1 MVGAQASP
9 DTAAV
14 QSLSSWT
21 TLARRWELATE
32 AVGDATF
39 LEYAPSDGQDVSWTY
54 REFDAVVEQVKRTIA
69 ARGLRRGDCI
79 QLILPNCPAFI
90 AVMLAAARSGWVI
103 LPCDPRSTADELARQ
118 SARVNPALAICGS
131 VQAATYRAS
140 GSPAR
145 VIVVEPDDARFT
157 PLLAA
162 DAVDPQV
169 APPTPLDTLAL
180 MFTSGTTSAPK
191 IVELTQANYAFAGD
205 VMGAACGLRVGSRF
219 LVVLPLFHANA
230 QYYSIAAS
238 ISVGATV
245 VLVHAFSASRLLE
258 QAERLRVTHAS
269 LFAAP
274 IRMILARA
282 KPTPL
287 SRPLE
292 NVWFS
297 QNLTDDE
304 YDRFAA
310 LVGCRPRQIY
320 GMTET
325 APAVLMSRRLNLAKM
340 TLGTPTLGCHVR
352 LRDPD
357 SGEPTRP
364 GEVGQIQVGGFPGLS
379 MFAGYRDDPAAS
391 ADAIAESN
399 GGGFAWL
406 KTGDLGRLD
415 ADGDVVFVGRRGDM
429 LKVAG
434 ENVSVV
440 ELESMLVDHHDVL
453 DAAVVGIP
461 DPVRD
466 EVPVAFVVP
475 ATGASS
481 TLVDDLMQWC
491 EQRLSGPRRP
501 REIHIV
507 DELPRTAVGKIQR
520 FRLAERA
527 NREAAA
533 RAGSAVRPR
542 HRARRSDSV

>member
-1 MVGAQASP
+1 MVAAPGRL
-9 DTAAV
+9 DTSV
-14 QSLSSWT
+14 VESLADWT
-21 TLARRWELATE
+21 TLAHRWTLATV
-32 AVGDATF
+32 AAPDATF
-39 LEYAPSDGQDVSWTY
+39 LEYAPSDGEVIAWTY
-54 REFDAVVEQVKRTIA
+54 REFDTVVEQVRRAIA
-69 ARGLRRGDCI
+69 TYGLRRGDCI

-90 AVMLAAARSGWVI
+90 AVMVAAARSGWII
-103 LPCDPRSTADELARQ
+103 LPCDPRSTAAELATQ
-118 SARVNPALAICGS
+118 AARVKPALAVCGTA
-131 VQAATYRAS
+131 QAPAYRAS
-140 GSPAR
+140 ESAAPV
-145 VIVVEPDDARFT
+145 VIVEPDDGT
-157 PLLAA
+157 LAA
-162 DAVDPQV
+162 LCTPEGVDPQPISV
-169 APPTPLDTLAL
+169 APLDKLAL

-205 VMGAACGLRVGSRF
+205 VMAAASGLRTGSRF

-230 QYYSIAAS
+230 QYYSISAA

-245 VLVHAFSASRLLE
+245 VLVSSFSASRFLK
-258 QAERLRVTHAS
+258 QAEQSRATHVS

-282 KPTPL
+282 EPTPL

-297 QNLTDDE
+297 QNLTEDE
-304 YDRFAA
+304 FARFAA
-310 LVGCRPRQIY
+310 LVRCRPRQIY

-325 APAVLMSRRLNLAKM
+325 APAVLMSRRLNLTKM

-357 SGEPTRP
+357 SGEPITP
-364 GEVGQIQVGGFPGLS
+364 GEIGEIQVGGFPGLS
-379 MFAGYRDDPAAS
+379 LFAGYRDNPAAT
-391 ADAIAESN
+391 AAALQEPD
-399 GGGFAWL
+399 GGGFTWL
-406 KTGDLGRLD
+406 RTGDLGRLD
-415 ADGDVVFVGRRGDM
+415 AHGEVVFVGRSGDM

-440 ELESMLVDHHDVL
+440 ELESMLVDHPDVL
-453 DAAVVGIP
+453 DAAVVGMP

-475 ATGASS
+475 AAAAPSS
-481 TLVDDLMQWC
+481 LPDDLMRWC
-491 EQRLSGPRRP
+491 EQHLSGPRRP

-520 FRLAERA
+520 FRLATHAIRK
-527 NREAAA
+527 
-533 RAGSAVRPR
+533 
-542 HRARRSDSV
+542 